1 MHCMVQTGDFD
12 IITRDWLSEMNIVQK
27 TITKVASPSLGYEA
41 GILTQ
46 LKTCIKKIIEKK
58 LKVITNAGA
67 LTMTTLKE
75 KVEGLKKRKGLKVVV
90 ASVVGDRAKAPQK
103 P

>member
-1 MHCMVQTGDFD
+1 
-12 IITRDWLSEMNIVQK
+12 
-27 TITKVASPSLGYEA
+27 
-41 GILTQ
+41 
-46 LKTCIKKIIEKK
+46 
-58 LKVITNAGA
+58 
-67 LTMTTLKE
+67 MTTLKE